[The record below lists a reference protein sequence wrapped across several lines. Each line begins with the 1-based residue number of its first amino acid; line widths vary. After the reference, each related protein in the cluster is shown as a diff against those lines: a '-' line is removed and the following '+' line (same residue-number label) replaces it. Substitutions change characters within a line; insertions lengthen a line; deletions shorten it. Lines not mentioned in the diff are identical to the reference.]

1 MLYGSI
7 TDVALQLNVKLK
19 FSTAKISIL
28 VLSKVFESPI
38 RMFNP

>member
-19 FSTAKISIL
+19 LVQQKFLSWFSQKYL
-28 VLSKVFESPI
+28 KVL
-38 RMFNP
+38 